1 MKRVLLT
8 GGTGFVGANLAR
20 HLLAGGHDVHL
31 LVRPSFNPWRIEEIR
46 SSIRLVETD
55 LLDAADTARAVAEVR
70 PDWVFHLAAHG
81 AYSWQNDIQR
91 IFQTNLLATV
101 NLLEACR
108 KTGFESFV
116 HTGSS
121 SEYGFKDHSP
131 DEQEWVD
138 PNSPYAAAKAS
149 ATQLCRLVSRSADLH
164 VVTLR
169 LYSAFGP
176 FEDPG
181 RLMPTL
187 IREGLLGR
195 FPPMADPRT
204 ARDFI
209 HVGDVCSACL
219 AAAASPALERG
230 SVFNIGT
237 GIQTTLAE
245 LTGLARRL
253 LGISQEPVWGSYDNR
268 TWDTPVWVCNRA
280 RAKAQLNWQPA
291 LTLEQG
297 LAATIEWQQS
307 QSHG

>member
-1 MKRVLLT
+1 VKRVLLT

-20 HLLAGGHDVHL
+20 RLLTVGHDVYL
-31 LVRPSFNPWRIEEIR
+31 LVRPSFSPWRIEEIR
-46 SSIRLVETD
+46 GSVRLVEAN
-55 LLDAADTARAVAEVR
+55 LFDAADTARAVAEVQ
-70 PDWVFHLAAHG
+70 PDWIFHLAAHG
-81 AYSWQNDIQR
+81 AYSWQNDIER

-108 KTGFESFV
+108 KTGFESFI

-121 SEYGFKDHSP
+121 SEYGFKAHSP

-149 ATQLCRLVSRSADLH
+149 ETQICRLLARSADLH
-164 VVTLR
+164 IVTLR

-176 FEDPG
+176 YENPD
-181 RLMPTL
+181 RLVPTL

-195 FPPMADPRT
+195 LPPLADPRT

-209 HVGDVCSACL
+209 HVDDVCAACL
-219 AAAASPALERG
+219 AAASSPAIERG
-230 SVFNIGT
+230 SVFNIGS

-245 LTGLARRL
+245 LAELARRL
-253 LGISQEPVWGSYDNR
+253 MGISQEPVWGSYDNR
-268 TWDTPVWVCNRA
+268 TWDTPVWVCNRT
-280 RAKAQLNWQPA
+280 RAKDHLRWQPT

-297 LAATIEWQQS
+297 LAATIEWQK
-307 QSHG
+307 SHANG